1 MSRAPP
7 SLADKVL
14 QQLDAQ
20 VLLVKVNHTYSLPYY
35 YKKLDDLIQQSLVYE
50 SEGDI
55 ERAYTQYRR
64 SCYFFLH
71 TVAEHRQFNRTNEY
85 ERNKFTRL
93 TTECMSRMQL
103 MRNTIVAKYDEV
115 QQQQQQRTS
124 PATTPRAVANV
135 HANGTAQQQPA
146 QPQPQ
151 VPAAVSAPSQANAQ
165 SSQAPSSAAPA
176 AHTADSTQTPASAK
190 AELNTAM
197 LSRLSALGI
206 TAAGNADSDDESK
219 PPSLQRIA
227 THSREL
233 SKDVLDDASKSRLS
247 RLGIQ
252 PLTDTAPD
260 EDEHQYN
267 KRLAALGVD
276 EIPPTDSQDAQARLA
291 ALGITGIA
299 DDQQQQHEK
308 PEATSNTLAPPYI
321 PIVDDEP
328 ASPAPLAPSP
338 SPAPSAAV
346 AAPNV
351 PISYPS
357 LAQQQQA
364 PRTAA
369 GQQQP
374 AGAAATR
381 QSSYKLPAVTN
392 YRAVHVPFSLLQ
404 AFDQYASSNTKQNQ
418 ETCGV
423 LCGKLVRNE
432 LYVTHVIL
440 PKQIGSANQCNTMD
454 EEHLYMVQSQRDL
467 LTLGWIH
474 THPTQTA
481 FLSSIDLHTQY
492 GYQIMLAEAVA
503 IVLSP
508 TADPNYGAFTISPD
522 GMKMIQQCTYGA
534 TFHSHDRDT
543 GLFEQAKHL
552 TFNMDPRAKVQF
564 IDLR

>member
-1 MSRAPP
+1 
-7 SLADKVL
+7 
-14 QQLDAQ
+14 
-20 VLLVKVNHTYSLPYY
+20 
-35 YKKLDDLIQQSLVYE
+35 
-50 SEGDI
+50 
-55 ERAYTQYRR
+55 
-64 SCYFFLH
+64 
-71 TVAEHRQFNRTNEY
+71 
-85 ERNKFTRL
+85 
-93 TTECMSRMQL
+93 
-103 MRNTIVAKYDEV
+103 
-115 QQQQQQRTS
+115 
-124 PATTPRAVANV
+124 
-135 HANGTAQQQPA
+135 
-146 QPQPQ
+146 
-151 VPAAVSAPSQANAQ
+151 
-165 SSQAPSSAAPA
+165 
-176 AHTADSTQTPASAK
+176 
-190 AELNTAM
+190 M

-206 TAAGNADSDDESK
+206 IAAGTADCDDDSR

-260 EDEHQYN
+260 EDEHQYS

-276 EIPPTDSQDAQARLA
+276 EIPQTDSQDAQARLA
-291 ALGITGIA
+291 ALGITAIA
-299 DDQQQQHEK
+299 EDQHTHQSK
-308 PEATSNTLAPPYI
+308 PDHDSAAKSPPYI
-321 PIVDDEP
+321 PLADDEP
-328 ASPAPLAPSP
+328 ASPTALPPPPSSVP
-338 SPAPSAAV
+338 PAAV
-346 AAPNV
+346 AATPSNV
-351 PISYPS
+351 PFSYPS
-357 LAQQQQA
+357 LAPQQQA
-364 PRTAA
+364 PRIAA
-369 GQQQP
+369 GQQQQQNGT
-374 AGAAATR
+374 AGAR
-381 QSSYKLPAVTN
+381 QSSFKLPPVTA

-404 AFDQYASSNTKQNQ
+404 AFDQYASSNTTQNQ

-440 PKQIGSANQCNTMD
+440 PKQIGSANQCNTLD